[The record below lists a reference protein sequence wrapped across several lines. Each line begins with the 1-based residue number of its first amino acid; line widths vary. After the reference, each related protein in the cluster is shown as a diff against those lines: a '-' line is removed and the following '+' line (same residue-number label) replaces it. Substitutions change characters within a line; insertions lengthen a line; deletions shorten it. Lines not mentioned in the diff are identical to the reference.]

1 MKMKVN
7 NNVPQWIIDVF
18 NIVEFRK
25 ISKSNKKV
33 ALTFLT
39 MWANTNLYLVN
50 SKKYYPATEKRIN
63 KYFDK
68 DLLNLMNK
76 YDYDFITQDDKNK
89 LQSNIDKWVKMFNIP
104 INKNYEI
111 VRV

>member
-1 MKMKVN
+1 MKLIVN
-7 NNVPQWIIDVF
+7 NNVPQWILDIF

-25 ISKSNKKV
+25 IPNNSKKV

-39 MWANTNLYLVN
+39 MWANSNLYLVN
-50 SKKYYPATEKRIN
+50 SKKNYPQSEKKIN

-76 YDYDFITQDDKNK
+76 YDYDFITQNDKNK
-89 LQSNIDKWVKMFNIP
+89 LESNIDKWVKMFNIP
-104 INKNYEI
+104 INKNYEAI
-111 VRV
+111 RV